1 MCNVECLMFKE
12 LEIMKTTLRYL
23 LSMIAL
29 VSVLSLSAQTPN
41 YGKSYKPENKY
52 ARATAQTDAQLPTAT
67 MSSMDAAYMHSGSSL
82 PMAAQSGVTTTY
94 DKANGPRKIGGG
106 NSGGGDPG
114 PENPDDPWSTP
125 LGDVMWPMMMLA
137 LAFAFGKWIAKR
149 TKPLR

>member
-1 MCNVECLMFKE
+1 
-12 LEIMKTTLRYL
+12 MKALRYL

-29 VSVLSLSAQTPN
+29 VSVMGVSAQTPQ
-41 YGKSYKPENKY
+41 YGKPYKPENKY
-52 ARATAQTDAQLPTAT
+52 ARATAQTEAQLPTAT
-67 MSSMDAAYMHSGSSL
+67 MGTVDAAYMHSGSSL

-94 DKANGPRKIGGG
+94 DRGSLARPRRAVDDDDKEDPDTPPVDPHGP
-106 NSGGGDPG
+106 NED
-114 PENPDDPWSTP
+114 P

>member
-1 MCNVECLMFKE
+1 
-12 LEIMKTTLRYL
+12 MKTLRYL

-41 YGKSYKPENKY
+41 YGKPYKGQETQFVY
-52 ARATAQTDAQLPTAT
+52 TTAQMPAAT
-67 MSSMDAAYMHSGSSL
+67 MGSMDAEYMHSGSNL
-82 PMAAQSGVTTTY
+82 PMAAESGVTTTL
-94 DKANGPRKIGGG
+94 DEQASERTNLSRPRKERP
-106 NSGGGDPG
+106 GDWT
-114 PENPDDPWSTP
+114 DPYP

>member
-1 MCNVECLMFKE
+1 
-12 LEIMKTTLRYL
+12 MKTLRYL
-23 LSMIAL
+23 LSMIAV

-52 ARATAQTDAQLPTAT
+52 ARATAQTDVQLPAAT
-67 MSSMDAAYMHSGSSL
+67 MGSMDAEYMHSGSNL
-82 PMAAQSGVTTTY
+82 PMAAESGVTTTL
-94 DKANGPRKIGGG
+94 DEQASERTNLSRPRKERP
-106 NSGGGDPG
+106 GDWT
-114 PENPDDPWSTP
+114 DPYP

>member
-1 MCNVECLMFKE
+1 
-12 LEIMKTTLRYL
+12 MKTLRYL
-23 LSMIAL
+23 LSMIVVAV
-29 VSVLSLSAQTPN
+29 VSVLGVSAQTPQ

-94 DKANGPRKIGGG
+94 DRNKAPSRPRKGGEA
-106 NSGGGDPG
+106 GDTP
-114 PENPDDPWSTP
+114 PDDPHGPNEDP

-137 LAFAFGKWIAKR
+137 LAYAIYKVSR
-149 TKPLR
+149 MRRREELSD

>member
-1 MCNVECLMFKE
+1 MK
-12 LEIMKTTLRYL
+12 IMKTLRYL

-41 YGKSYKPENKY
+41 YGKPYKGQETQSVY
-52 ARATAQTDAQLPTAT
+52 TTAQMPAAT
-67 MSSMDAAYMHSGSSL
+67 MGTVDAAYMHSGSSL

>member
-1 MCNVECLMFKE
+1 
-12 LEIMKTTLRYL
+12 MKTTLRYL
-23 LSMIAL
+23 LSMIAV

-41 YGKSYKPENKY
+41 YGKPYKGQETQSVYTTPQMP
-52 ARATAQTDAQLPTAT
+52 AAT
-67 MSSMDAAYMHSGSSL
+67 MGTVDAAYMHSGSSL

-94 DKANGPRKIGGG
+94 DRGSLARPRRAVDDDDKEDPDTPPVDPHGP
-106 NSGGGDPG
+106 NED
-114 PENPDDPWSTP
+114 P

>member
-1 MCNVECLMFKE
+1 
-12 LEIMKTTLRYL
+12 MKALRYL

-29 VSVLSLSAQTPN
+29 VSVMGVSAQTPQ

-52 ARATAQTDAQLPTAT
+52 ARATAQTDVQLPAAT
-67 MSSMDAAYMHSGSSL
+67 MGSMDAEYMHSGSSL

-94 DKANGPRKIGGG
+94 DRGSLARPRKG
-106 NSGGGDPG
+106 SEEGDTPPVDPHG
-114 PENPDDPWSTP
+114 PNEDP